1 MNCAMAAPQ
10 GPFILSLV
18 SEKNENLMPIN
29 LEMIG
34 KKTETP
40 DGRVV
45 LDNFA
50 VQLADQP
57 LP

>member
-1 MNCAMAAPQ
+1 
-10 GPFILSLV
+10 
-18 SEKNENLMPIN
+18 MPIN

-34 KKTETP
+34 KKIETP

>member
-1 MNCAMAAPQ
+1 MNCEMAAPQ

-50 VQLADQP
+50 VQLAE
-57 LP
+57 